1 MNIVKAEKRHIP
13 GMLRLLQQV
22 GQVHRE
28 IRPDIF
34 RAGALKYDEKALE
47 ALLREENKPIF
58 IGEDDGRVLG
68 YCFCVLKDYRGSS
81 VQTDRV
87 ELYIDDL
94 CVEESARG
102 QGIATALYR
111 YVKEFAKGQGCSHIS
126 LNVWCGNVGAQR
138 FYEKMGLTPRHIMME
153 QKLEETDAGKG

>member
-34 RAGALKYDEKALE
+34 RAGALKYDETALE
-47 ALLREENKPIF
+47 ALLREENTPIF

-68 YCFCVLKDYRGSS
+68 YCFCVLKDYRGSG

-94 CVEESARG
+94 CVDEESRG
-102 QGIATALYR
+102 KGVATALYR
-111 YVKEFAKGQGCSHIS
+111 HVKDFAKGIGCSHIS
-126 LNVWCGNVGAQR
+126 LNVWCGNDNAQR
-138 FYEKMGLTPRHIMME
+138 FYEKMGMTPRCIMME
-153 QKLEETDAGKG
+153 QTLEED